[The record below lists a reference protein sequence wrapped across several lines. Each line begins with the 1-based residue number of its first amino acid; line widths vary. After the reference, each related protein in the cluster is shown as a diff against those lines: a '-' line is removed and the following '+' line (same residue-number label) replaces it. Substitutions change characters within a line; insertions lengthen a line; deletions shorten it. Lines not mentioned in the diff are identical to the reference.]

1 MIMTQQDERKILK
14 KIRGIIVFF
23 MIALA
28 LSGITAFPIETELN
42 TFFSVTGINSE
53 SVKDD
58 PEIFKFLHYIKENVT
73 ETNQKAPQLAYGCD
87 WLAFAHLVIALLFIG
102 PYRDPVR
109 NKWVIQWGMIAC
121 VSNSSARLHLRPDK
135 ADSVL
140 LATYRL
146 LFRSLRNHSS
156 ASVHEIYQGSRE
168 RNLEL
173 RFL

>member
-1 MIMTQQDERKILK
+1 MTQQDERKILK

-42 TFFSVTGINSE
+42 TFFSVTDINSE
-53 SVKDD
+53 SVNDY

-73 ETNQKAPQLAYGCD
+73 ETNLKAPQLAYGCD

-121 VSNSSARLHLRPDK
+121 
-135 ADSVL
+135 
-140 LATYRL
+140 
-146 LFRSLRNHSS
+146 
-156 ASVHEIYQGSRE
+156 I
-168 RNLEL
+168 
-173 RFL
+173 

>member
-42 TFFSVTGINSE
+42 TFFSVTDINSE
-53 SVKDD
+53 SVNDY

-73 ETNQKAPQLAYGCD
+73 ETNLKAPQLAYGCD

-121 VSNSSARLHLRPDK
+121 
-135 ADSVL
+135 
-140 LATYRL
+140 
-146 LFRSLRNHSS
+146 
-156 ASVHEIYQGSRE
+156 I
-168 RNLEL
+168 
-173 RFL
+173 

>member
-1 MIMTQQDERKILK
+1 MTQQDERKILK

-102 PYRDPVR
+102 PYHDPGTQQMGYPMGNDCLR
-109 NKWVIQWGMIAC
+109 
-121 VSNSSARLHLRPDK
+121 SNSSARLHLRPDK

-140 LATYRL
+140 LATNRL
-146 LFRSLRNHSS
+146 LLWCLRNHSS
-156 ASVHEIYQGSRE
+156 ASVHEVHQDSGE
-168 RNLEL
+168 
-173 RFL
+173 

>member
-1 MIMTQQDERKILK
+1 MIIAVQYERKILK

-87 WLAFAHLVIALLFIG
+87 WLAFAHLVIALL
-102 PYRDPVR
+102 
-109 NKWVIQWGMIAC
+109 
-121 VSNSSARLHLRPDK
+121 
-135 ADSVL
+135 
-140 LATYRL
+140 
-146 LFRSLRNHSS
+146 
-156 ASVHEIYQGSRE
+156 
-168 RNLEL
+168 
-173 RFL
+173 